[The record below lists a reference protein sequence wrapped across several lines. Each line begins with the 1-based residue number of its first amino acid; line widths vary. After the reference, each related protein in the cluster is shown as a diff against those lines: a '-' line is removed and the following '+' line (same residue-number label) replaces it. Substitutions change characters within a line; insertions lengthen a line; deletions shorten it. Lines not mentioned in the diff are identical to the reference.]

1 MLKGS
6 QGMNVGQIEDMI
18 LQVKYQ
24 VRSWFLFLLL
34 FFPQELI
41 KPVLR
46 LELLS
51 RAVVCGTDF
60 ACHGTF
66 GNV

>member
-1 MLKGS
+1 MPKGS
-6 QGMNVGQIEDMI
+6 QGMNVGQVEDMI
-18 LQVKYQ
+18 LQVEYQ
-24 VRSWFLFLLL
+24 VRSWFLFL
-34 FFPQELI
+34 FFPEELI